1 MPVVVIPV
9 QLRTLTAGT
18 ERVSVAAT
26 TVGQAVDALEEQFP
40 GIKPRISDAEYLRA
54 GLAVAVDGVMSS
66 RGLMQKLQPD
76 SEVHFLPAIGGG

>member
-9 QLRTLTAGT
+9 QLRTLTAGA
-18 ERVSVAAT
+18 ERVPVAAT

-40 GIKPRISDAEYLRA
+40 GIKLRICDAEHLRA